1 METLEKQVLDK
12 LGNGGIN
19 KDKLKELKDTI
30 LKSTQG
36 KKVSVTEVAFK
47 ADVSPKFVIYC
58 VRVGALFE
66 YNYDEPTQMFSRKLR
81 LVHGK

>member
-1 METLEKQVLDK
+1 MKTLEKQVFEK

-19 KDKLKELKDTI
+19 KEKLKELKDTI

-36 KKVSVTEVAFK
+36 KKASVTEVANK

-66 YNYDEPTQMFSRKLR
+66 YSFDEPTQMFSRKLR
-81 LVHGK
+81 LVYGN